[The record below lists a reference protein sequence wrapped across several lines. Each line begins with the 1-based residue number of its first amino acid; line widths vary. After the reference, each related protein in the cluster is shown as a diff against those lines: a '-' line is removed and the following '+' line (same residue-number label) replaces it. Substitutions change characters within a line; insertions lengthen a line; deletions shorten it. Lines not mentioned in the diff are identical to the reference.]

1 MGEYSHCRW
10 SPHTV
15 ITFFFFFIDRVY
27 HRDKKEMILDKAK
40 RRKLEVVLTTHETAR
55 VHVVS
60 VLCVT
65 FYLLLNFL
73 SLSLSLFLS

>member
-1 MGEYSHCRW
+1 MEYACNDS
-10 SPHTV
+10 
-15 ITFFFFFIDRVY
+15 IFADRVY

-60 VLCVT
+60 STTCILYVTCVYYVL
-65 FYLLLNFL
+65 
-73 SLSLSLFLS
+73 S

>member
-1 MGEYSHCRW
+1 MEYTYSDT
-10 SPHTV
+10 SS
-15 ITFFFFFIDRVY
+15 IFADRVY

-60 VLCVT
+60 SLKVT
-65 FYLLLNFL
+65 
-73 SLSLSLFLS
+73 